1 MDNIVTRGLPDIV
14 SEEGLG
20 LRRHSLTVSA
30 HIHNRLSI
38 ISAISKDATNS
49 SDSEYLAGIVFL
61 FKINI

>member
-1 MDNIVTRGLPDIV
+1 MTRGLPDIV
-14 SEEGLG
+14 SDSAEEGLDTEAQSNC
-20 LRRHSLTVSA
+20 LSP
-30 HIHNRLSI
+30 HNRLSI

>member
-1 MDNIVTRGLPDIV
+1 MTRGLPDIV
-14 SEEGLG
+14 SDSAEEGLG

-30 HIHNRLSI
+30 HSPHNRLSI